1 LFEIREGIRDGTL
14 PEGTV
19 TPNKYRVLT
28 IPGNVL
34 REYSVKSILI
44 RPEYIVA
51 LAFAIF
57 VAQGGKPP
65 GVFAEKETDASED
78 EEDDD
83 LLRTSQ
89 KEWDSTLQPNPFA
102 SLDAPAAGRTAIAY
116 IGHPVTGT

>member
-1 LFEIREGIRDGTL
+1 MFETREVIRDGTL
-14 PEGTV
+14 PEVTV
-19 TPNKYRVLT
+19 TPNRYRVLN

-44 RPEYIVA
+44 RPEYIIA

-65 GVFAEKETDASED
+65 GDFAEKEIDD

-83 LLRTSQ
+83 PHPTSQ
-89 KEWDSTLQPNPFA
+89 NEWDSTMQPNPFS
-102 SLDAPAAGRTAIAY
+102 SLDAQVAAHISISY
-116 IGHPVTGT
+116 IGHPGIGT